1 METVKINVGKNGIT
15 ESLINEINFQL
26 EKRGTVKV
34 KLLRNFDRRKEKD
47 MVVKELAERL
57 KCHVIDLRG
66 FVITLER

>member
-1 METVKINVGKNGIT
+1 METLKINVGKNGIT

-34 KLLRNFDRRKEKD
+34 KLLRNFDGRKEKD
-47 MVVKELAERL
+47 LVVKELAERL
-57 KCHVIDLRG
+57 KCRVIDLRG